1 MAGSKYTPP
10 LRVTREQLA
19 AFLKDHQAIRAFEN
33 LFAATEP
40 LTPTTIDELT
50 LLANQAEIKAIE
62 ALQLLASIAQ
72 QAAIDSAVAE
82 NKAIQALQA
91 VETLT
96 NALKLNEGAPRIEPL
111 EYHEVLAW
119 LTAE

>member
-50 LLANQAEIKAIE
+50 LLSGQAENKAVQ
-62 ALQLLASIAQ
+62 ALQEIANY
-72 QAAIDSAVAE
+72 ARDSAIASGSAE
-82 NKAIQALQA
+82 NKAIQALQS
-91 VETLT
+91 VEELA
-96 NALKLNEGAPRIEPL
+96 NALKLLVTAPRVEAQD
-111 EYHEVLAW
+111 YHEVLAW